1 MTEPA
6 RLGLAHLP
14 TPLEPAPRFSAEMGT
29 ARVWLK
35 RDDCT
40 GLAFGGNKARKLE
53 YLMAAAKSA
62 GADTVI
68 TFGGVQSNHVRSTAA
83 AARRLGLDCHLL
95 LAGSPPEDIDGN
107 LLLDRILG
115 ATLVFLSLSLAQ
127 LTADRVEAA
136 YASAEENL
144 RSRGRVPFRIGPG
157 GSTPL
162 GALGYRAAFDE
173 TMGQAR
179 AQGVA
184 PSRLV
189 VAFGTG
195 GTLAGLVL
203 GNILAGRPVK
213 IIGISVAPPGMPESL
228 GAPPVERLVCE
239 AASLLGR
246 TVEPRPDDVRILFDY
261 AGDAYAAPTPD
272 GIEAIRA
279 VARTE
284 GVFLDP
290 IYTGKA
296 MAGLQGL
303 CRSGEIDALE
313 SVIFFHTG
321 GTPALFPYRRALAR

>member
-14 TPLEPAPRFSAEMGT
+14 TPLEPARRFSAEMGT

-83 AARRLGLDCHLL
+83 AARKLGLDCHLL

-127 LTADRVEAA
+127 VTADRVEAA

-144 RSRGRVPFRIGPG
+144 RSRGRVPYRIGPG

-213 IIGISVAPPGMPESL
+213 VIGISVAPPGMPESL
-228 GAPPVERLVCE
+228 GAPPVERLVRE

-261 AGDAYAAPTPD
+261 AGGAYAMPTPD

-290 IYTGKA
+290 VYTGKA
-296 MAGLQGL
+296 MAGLLGL
-303 CRSGEIDALE
+303 CRSGEIDAEE
-313 SVIFFHTG
+313 SAIFFHTG